1 MNINE
6 FDQALGS
13 TGPDTSGWIRFGFSR
28 NPFPKRSYPI
38 WDVFFNQ
45 DSVRR
50 RFLSELQM
58 LVEDSRTT
66 TLLMVGGNRVGK
78 THLMEYYRRRLP
90 NEVKSRGLVLPIT
103 LASAQEGDFRRL
115 YLQIIE
121 QVDDSL
127 HVQTG
132 TGLFQQEDVASVRDH
147 LLDLPGGDLRRAV
160 EKFVLA
166 SPAERPDISLWLR
179 RWLRGDKLR
188 ATQRELLQVTD
199 VIDSAGQMLNIIEG
213 LVKYLLMVWSA
224 TPRCPGLLVFIDE
237 FELLWKMRRD
247 RRDQFL
253 QFLRAMVDACP
264 RGLFLCVGLTLGL
277 GVEIQAIEADYPAL
291 YQRIKGSQQREIATL
306 LEIRSMDDASGY
318 AQTFLRHGREQMG
331 TQDQELPELLSDKE
345 IKRVFEKLKGNASS
359 VAQGDFFDRLHEL
372 AEERI
377 RTEPAGKP
385 SAAP

>member
-132 TGLFQQEDVASVRDH
+132 TC
-147 LLDLPGGDLRRAV
+147 LLYT
-160 EKFVLA
+160 
-166 SPAERPDISLWLR
+166 S
-179 RWLRGDKLR
+179 
-188 ATQRELLQVTD
+188 
-199 VIDSAGQMLNIIEG
+199 
-213 LVKYLLMVWSA
+213 
-224 TPRCPGLLVFIDE
+224 RCV
-237 FELLWKMRRD
+237 
-247 RRDQFL
+247 
-253 QFLRAMVDACP
+253 
-264 RGLFLCVGLTLGL
+264 
-277 GVEIQAIEADYPAL
+277 
-291 YQRIKGSQQREIATL
+291 
-306 LEIRSMDDASGY
+306 
-318 AQTFLRHGREQMG
+318 
-331 TQDQELPELLSDKE
+331 
-345 IKRVFEKLKGNASS
+345 
-359 VAQGDFFDRLHEL
+359 
-372 AEERI
+372 
-377 RTEPAGKP
+377 
-385 SAAP
+385 